1 MTDRAKLLTN
11 VLEQIAQG
19 VVMFDSSRHLVVW
32 NSQYE
37 RILQFPEN
45 FLKVGMPNQDLT
57 LFLAK
62 RGDLGPGDPEM
73 LARQRLELLWSKRT
87 GLAEITVRGGNTYQ
101 VSVNPADDDG
111 LVATYT
117 DITASKNAARNFRES
132 EERLSLSLKSA
143 GLGTFSWNIK
153 EGTHFWDDRNQE
165 IWGFEP
171 GSYSGDVET
180 DFRNN
185 LHPEDADHVW
195 DKINNALS
203 NKGNYDLE
211 YRIIKPDGSIAH
223 LHAAAILLRDEDG
236 NSEKFIG
243 VSRDITD
250 RKQSEEAVRISEE
263 MFRTAFETSA
273 AGMAL
278 HDLAGGYLKVNQRFC
293 EILGYTEPEFL
304 KMNWR
309 DVTHPD
315 DIAATEALD
324 VETVSGVRDNF
335 VTEKRYVH
343 KDGHNVWAL
352 VYSAH
357 PRDADGDPKYILGQ
371 INDISA
377 LKQTEKELQ
386 DNREIMAALADNLP
400 EFITLKDM
408 DGRFVFVNKRF
419 EEWVDLDRENV
430 IGKTVHDIYSKE
442 QATEFSASDQK
453 ALAEQKIFSHEVDLS
468 YPDGK
473 TRTVISTRFP
483 LVSVSGDPIG
493 LGTVNVDISDH
504 KLIEEALRESEER
517 LKAQVE
523 TLQEREELLKSQTIE
538 LLHLAE
544 ERSAARDQLQI
555 LNDQKDIFF
564 SIIAHDLREPFNALL
579 GFSSL
584 LSNRQ
589 TSLGQREVMEYGAAV
604 HTSAHQVHKL
614 LENLLEWSL
623 LQMGRLEFEPG
634 SIDLKDIIDTNLDL
648 FRPVAGNKKIRLT
661 SSRRQP
667 LEAFADARMISTIVR
682 NLVNNAIK
690 FTPGGGAVTIG
701 ARRKGKRAEVEVSDT
716 GIGIAPDRLSKL
728 FRLDEKSSAVGTGGE
743 TGTGLGLHLCK
754 DLIDKNGGQISIE
767 SIEGQGSTFRFTLP
781 LTS

>member
-1 MTDRAKLLTN
+1 MTDQSKLMTN
-11 VLEQIAQG
+11 VLERIAQG
-19 VVMFDSSRHLVVW
+19 VVMFDNSRHLVVW

-37 RILQFPEN
+37 QILQLPEN
-45 FLKVGMPNQDLT
+45 FLKVGMPNLDLT
-57 LFLAK
+57 LFLAR
-62 RGDLGPGDPEM
+62 RGDLGPGDPET

-87 GLAEITVRGGNTYQ
+87 GLAEFTVRGGNTYQ

-111 LVATYT
+111 LIATYT
-117 DITASKNAARNFRES
+117 DITASKNASKTYRES

-171 GSYSGDVET
+171 GSYSGDVEA

-185 LHPEDADHVW
+185 LHPEDADYVW
-195 DKINNALS
+195 GKINNALS
-203 NKGNYDLE
+203 NKGAYDLE
-211 YRIIKPDGSIAH
+211 YRITKPDGTVAH

-250 RKQSEEAVRISEE
+250 RKRSEEAVLISEE

-278 HDLAGGYLKVNQRFC
+278 HDLAGNYLKVNQRFC

-315 DIAATEALD
+315 DVAATEELD

-335 VTEKRYVH
+335 VTEKRYFH
-343 KDGHNVWAL
+343 KDGHIIWAL

-357 PRDADGDPKYILGQ
+357 PRDADGKPRYILGQ

-377 LKQTEKELQ
+377 HKQTEKELL

-419 EEWVDLDRENV
+419 EEWVNLDRGNV
-430 IGKTVHDIYSKE
+430 VDKTVHDIYSKE
-442 QATEFSASDQK
+442 QATEFAALDQRALADQK
-453 ALAEQKIFSHEVDLS
+453 IVSHEVDLS
-468 YPDGK
+468 YPDGN

-483 LVSVSGDPIG
+483 LVSASGDPIG

-504 KLIEEALRESEER
+504 KAIEEALRESEER
-517 LKAQVE
+517 LRAQVE
-523 TLQEREELLKSQTIE
+523 TLQEREELLKKQAVE
-538 LLHLAE
+538 LLYLAE

-584 LSNRQ
+584 LSDRQ
-589 TSLGQREVMEYGAAV
+589 SSLGQREVMEYGAAV
-604 HTSAHQVHKL
+604 HTSAQQVHKL
-614 LENLLEWSL
+614 LENLLEWSM

-634 SIDLKDIIDTNLDL
+634 IIDLKEIIDTNLDL
-648 FRPVAGNKKIRLT
+648 FRPVAGNKKIHLT
-661 SSRRQP
+661 SRRRQP
-667 LEAFADARMISTIVR
+667 LDAFADARMISTIIR

-690 FTPGGGAVTIG
+690 FTPEGGSVTIS
-701 ARRKGKRAEVEVSDT
+701 ARRKGKWAEVEVSDT
-716 GIGIAPDRLSKL
+716 GIGIAPDRLSNL

-743 TGTGLGLHLCK
+743 AGTGLGLYLCK
-754 DLIDKNGGQISIE
+754 DLIDKNGGQVFIE
-767 SIEGQGSTFRFTLP
+767 TAEGKGSTFRFTLP